1 MSVELILTVVVL
13 TNLRLLGAS
22 RLGACIRTVGLQG
35 LLLGLLPLATGGRLT
50 TLHVV
55 VLAVGSMVLKGFVFP
70 RLLFWALREAHV
82 TREVEPFIGYTGSL
96 LIGGFMLGGAV
107 WLGDRLVIGGTTDLS
122 WVVAVAMFSI
132 LTGLFLI
139 VARKRAIHQVLGFLV
154 MENGIYI
161 FGIGAIP
168 GIPLLVELGL
178 LLDIFVAVFVMGIA
192 VYHINREFDHM
203 ETDKLDVLRG

>member
-1 MSVELILTVVVL
+1 
-13 TNLRLLGAS
+13 
-22 RLGACIRTVGLQG
+22 
-35 LLLGLLPLATGGRLT
+35 
-50 TLHVV
+50 
-55 VLAVGSMVLKGFVFP
+55 
-70 RLLFWALREAHV
+70 
-82 TREVEPFIGYTGSL
+82 
-96 LIGGFMLGGAV
+96 MLGGAV